1 MTTPARTTPALT
13 TTAVAD
19 ARIPAAHPFAAH
31 LRRVAAV
38 EAEAPHR
45 VWTPEDGPL
54 PSLYLSHGGGPMPF
68 GSPEWL
74 DPLHD

>member
-1 MTTPARTTPALT
+1 MTTPPG

-31 LRRVAAV
+31 LRRVAAL
-38 EAEAPHR
+38 EAEQPHR

-54 PSLYLSHGGGPMPF
+54 PSLVLLSGAAAPSNSG
-68 GSPEWL
+68 EWQFREL
-74 DPLHD
+74 AA